1 MTTKKDNQW
10 KKSITKNEDFD
21 KKPKPIKIKEQAKS
35 RSNMKY
41 YQKKNRRRN
50 KQE

>member
-1 MTTKKDNQW
+1 MKEIDN
-10 KKSITKNEDFD
+10 KNEDFD

-41 YQKKNRRRN
+41 YQKK
-50 KQE
+50 K